1 MGSLLM
7 GSDEVSMDTSFDYV
21 IRRRH
26 AEREEIFCQEYKM
39 DPRKGILLK
48 ISATLALVCMG
59 ACISGLK
66 GEIPI
71 GEVVFFRSAISMLP
85 LGIWMAAQG
94 GVRQQIATKHIGGH
108 VIRSFSGT
116 GGMVFSYMALANL
129 PLVDATAISYATPLF
144 TVMLA
149 ALLLGEVVRIYRW
162 TAVIVGLGGI
172 LVILSPH
179 ASWGVP
185 DISDSQTALIGGV
198 FGLLAAFFSAVSMIQ
213 IRHLTQTENTG
224 AIIFYFTMLTTIIGA
239 ASITLGWTMPT
250 GWQFIL
256 LVGTGLFGGVA
267 QILVTLSLR
276 HAEASLLAPFDYSS
290 MLWALIIGYIF
301 LGQLPVAAT
310 IFGASIVVAAG
321 LFTLWRERRLH
332 KQRLAQQ
339 LALSSS

>member
-1 MGSLLM
+1 MRSGDGVLKGVRPLARN
-7 GSDEVSMDTSFDYV
+7 E
-21 IRRRH
+21 
-26 AEREEIFCQEYKM
+26 KM
-39 DPRKGILLK
+39 DPRKGIALK
-48 ISATLALVCMG
+48 ICATLSLVLMG

-85 LGIWMAAQG
+85 LGIWMALQG
-94 GVRQQIATKHIGGH
+94 GVRKQIATKHIGGH

-116 GGMVFSYMALANL
+116 GGMVFSYMALASL

-162 TAVIVGLGGI
+162 TAVVVGLCGI
-172 LVILSPH
+172 LIILSPH
-179 ASWGVP
+179 ASWASF
-185 DISDSQTALIGGV
+185 DIAGSQTALLGGV
-198 FGLLAAFFSAVSMIQ
+198 FGLLAAFFSAISMIQ

-239 ASITLGWTMPT
+239 ASIVLGWKMPSA
-250 GWQFIL
+250 WQLML
-256 LVGTGLFGGVA
+256 LIGTGVIGGIA
-267 QILVTLSLR
+267 QIFVTLSLR

-301 LGQLPVAAT
+301 LGQLPVPAT
-310 IFGASIVVAAG
+310 VLGASIVVAAG

-332 KQRLAQQ
+332 KQRVAQQ
-339 LALSSS
+339 LTLSSS